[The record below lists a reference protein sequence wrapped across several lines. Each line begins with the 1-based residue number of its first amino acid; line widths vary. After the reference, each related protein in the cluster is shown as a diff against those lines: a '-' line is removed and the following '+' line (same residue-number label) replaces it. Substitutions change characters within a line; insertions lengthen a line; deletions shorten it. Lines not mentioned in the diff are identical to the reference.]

1 MEVFGGKSAFKVLRQ
16 ATDPLFSCVIFVK
29 ETWKFPEAVVIV
41 INGNICT
48 RSVVI
53 ASRLL

>member
-1 MEVFGGKSAFKVLRQ
+1 MFGGKSAFKVLRQ